1 MSGHCH
7 NDLDEESKDN
17 YFDSPGNIPCGKR
30 TCDTCKTSPD
40 SDGMCWDG
48 CNNFSLWEPRT
59 DTITLP
65 LDQLRELMVECGS
78 RKAVEVTGQGADH
91 YRKYAEVQA
100 DRILAKLEAEK

>member
-65 LDQLRELMVECGS
+65 RERLRGVLIDAVLWGMDYECRDYG
-78 RKAVEVTGQGADH
+78 EE
-91 YRKYAEVQA
+91 YA
-100 DRILAKLEAEK
+100 DRILAELGASHD